1 MAVHAGIIRSLKN
14 VVNVFMSPV
23 VGALSDRWG
32 RRPMMFYGRVG
43 WLGEH
48 DRLLASPLP
57 APMYMYRPLSPIPV
71 PAAAH
76 LHRLAAVSH
85 PGAASQGS
93 GWRCRG

>member
-48 DRLLASPLP
+48 GR
-57 APMYMYRPLSPIPV
+57 RLSP
-71 PAAAH
+71 A
-76 LHRLAAVSH
+76 AAVSH
-85 PGAASQGS
+85 LGVVSQGS

>member
-48 DRLLASPLP
+48 DRLLFALAQQQTPRP
-57 APMYMYRPLSPIPV
+57 ARHYSNT
-71 PAAAH
+71 A
-76 LHRLAAVSH
+76 
-85 PGAASQGS
+85 GGEDQ
-93 GWRCRG
+93 